1 MRCKNRINSNI
12 TPIFLILLHN
22 LFEMKR
28 ETYIIVNARP
38 KSADSRSTKHRAR
51 SFGRILLC
59 LGVFL
64 SLFVHATKAQ
74 DTLTVMQYNLLYYGN
89 YQSGF
94 ADCYETNNNTQ
105 RKDECIRTIMD
116 YVKPDIFTVCEFGA
130 TQALQTNFLLH
141 NLNINGVDYWQSD
154 NIINYASSNIINHI
168 FYDSRKLGLSKHM
181 ALRTNPRDTDI
192 YELYLKTPSLA
203 AGDTIK
209 LVCIVAHPKAGMGYE
224 ANRRAVMQTAMDYVN
239 QHYPTDNVLI
249 MGDFNMYGASESG
262 YRLLTQTYSNPSICF
277 MDPVGSVGVGEW
289 NNNSQFTAFHTQS
302 TRSYSD
308 ECFSSGGLDDR
319 FDFILMGDEIAF
331 SYNHLRY
338 VQGSYHAV
346 GNDGNHFNQSVDQG
360 YNSAVPAAVA
370 EALFDGSDHLPVTM
384 KIAVDVHLGVED
396 LETQSLYATV
406 SPNPASDNAVV
417 TFFNPDQGRVQFEL
431 YSLQGQLLQ
440 REVAVFGEGSQQ
452 QVLSLQGL
460 TEGFYLLRIK
470 HDGGWGQT
478 VKLVV
483 Q

>member
-1 MRCKNRINSNI
+1 
-12 TPIFLILLHN
+12 
-22 LFEMKR
+22 MKR
-28 ETYIIVNARP
+28 KYC
-38 KSADSRSTKHRAR
+38 
-51 SFGRILLC
+51 LLLITIC
-59 LGVFL
+59 M
-64 SLFVHATKAQ
+64 AWPAMAQ

-105 RKDECIRTIMD
+105 RKDECIRTLVN

-130 TQALQTNFLLH
+130 TSALQNDFLRH
-141 NLNINGVDYWQSD
+141 NLNINGANYWQSD

-168 FYDSRKLGLSKHM
+168 FFNAQKLGLSKHI
-181 ALRTNPRDTDI
+181 ALRTNPRDTDV
-192 YELYLKTPSLA
+192 YELYLKTKSLS

-224 ANRRAVMQTAMDYVN
+224 SSRRALMQVAMDYVN
-239 QHYPTDNVLI
+239 QHYPHDNALI
-249 MGDFNMYGASESG
+249 MGDFNMYGASEPA
-262 YRLLTQTYSNPSICF
+262 YRLLTQTYSNPEICF
-277 MDPVGSVGVGEW
+277 MDPAALVGGVGEW
-289 NNNSQFTAFHTQS
+289 NNNNQFAAFHTQS
-302 TRSYSD
+302 TRNYSD

-319 FDFILMGDEIAF
+319 FDFILMADEITF

-346 GNDGNHFNQSVDQG
+346 GNDGRHFNMSVNQG
-360 YNSAVPAAVA
+360 NNTAVPDEVA

-396 LETQSLYATV
+396 LEAQSLYATV
-406 SPNPASDNAVV
+406 APNPASGRAVV
-417 TFFNPDQGRVQFEL
+417 SFFNPSQGQVQLEL

-440 REVAVFGEGSQQ
+440 RETAAFGEGSQQ
-452 QVLSLQGL
+452 YELALHDV
-460 TEGFYLLRIK
+460 TKGFYLLRIK

-478 VKLVV
+478 VKVIV

>member
-1 MRCKNRINSNI
+1 MG
-12 TPIFLILLHN
+12 
-22 LFEMKR
+22 
-28 ETYIIVNARP
+28 A
-38 KSADSRSTKHRAR
+38 
-51 SFGRILLC
+51 
-59 LGVFL
+59 VFP
-64 SLFVHATKAQ
+64 AKAQ

-94 ADCYETNNNTQ
+94 ADCFETNNNTQ
-105 RKDECIRTIMD
+105 RKDECIRTIVD

-130 TQALQTNFLLH
+130 TQALQTDFLRH
-141 NLNINGVDYWQSD
+141 NLNINGANYWQSD
-154 NIINYASSNIINHI
+154 NIINYENSNIINHI
-168 FYDSRKLGLSKHM
+168 FYDSRKMGLKKHV
-181 ALRTNPRDTDI
+181 ALRTNPRDTDV

-224 ANRRAVMQTAMDYVN
+224 GQRRALMQVAMDYVN

-277 MDPVGSVGVGEW
+277 MDPLANVGGVGEW
-289 NNNSQFTAFHTQS
+289 TNNNQFTAFHTQS

-308 ECFSSGGLDDR
+308 ECFSRGGLDDR
-319 FDFILMGDEIAF
+319 FDFILMADEIAF

-346 GNDGNHFNQSVDQG
+346 GNDGHHFNMSVNQG
-360 YNSAVPAAVA
+360 NNTAVPTEVA
-370 EALFDGSDHLPVTM
+370 DALFDCSDHLPVTM
-384 KIAVDVHLGVED
+384 KIAVDAHLGVED
-396 LETQSLYATV
+396 NEVQSLYATV
-406 SPNPASDNAVV
+406 APNPATDQAIVN
-417 TFFNPDQGRVQFEL
+417 FFNPMQGLVQFEL
-431 YSLQGQLLQ
+431 YSLQGQLMQ
-440 REVAVFGEGSQQ
+440 RAAGEFSEGSQGFE
-452 QVLSLQGL
+452 LSLEAL
-460 TEGFYLLRIK
+460 TKGFYLLRIK
-470 HDGGWGQT
+470 HNGGWGQT